1 MNISFDAR
9 TYFYSKLSKFSK
21 SDFSKRSLN
30 YKFPFFRNG
39 TSGPKNAV
47 SDLIIA
53 IEKSKLSKTTFNFFN
68 SDIHILNAG
77 FHSIIWEK
85 LQPKRKDRV
94 IVRLDGI
101 GIDSSGINIEKIK
114 SKLIN
119 IINKGSSIIYQS
131 KFSQNCF
138 NNIYESLPDGKIIY
152 NGVGELRKEDPR
164 IINTLKKINLQFRG
178 DFFTVAGRFSNRKRI
193 HQITREFDRG
203 DLGNLVVLSNVPENL
218 KFKNKKIIYLG
229 MINPDIA
236 RIIIFNSSGL
246 IHFDRYDW
254 CPNIVVGAI
263 YDGTPV
269 ICSNYGGT
277 PEIVGKNGLIIKEF
291 PSDLPHDL
299 EGINFAKYSAFPS
312 KIFRENIINF
322 NRSKFIKKNKKL
334 CDVKIMAKE
343 YVNLAKDLI
352 K

>member
-94 IVRLDGI
+94 IVRLDGV

-138 NNIYESLPDGKIIY
+138 NNIYDSLPDGKIIY

-164 IINTLKKINLQFRG
+164 IINILEKLKLQFKDG
-178 DFFTVAGRFSNRKRI
+178 FFTVAGRFSNRKRI
-193 HQITREFDRG
+193 YQITKEFDKF
-203 DLGNLVVLSNVPENL
+203 DLGNLVVLSNVPDNL
-218 KFKNKKIIYLG
+218 KYKNEKIIYLG
-229 MINPDIA
+229 MINPDMA
-236 RIIIFNSSGL
+236 RRIISNSIGL

-254 CPNIVVGAI
+254 CPNIVVAAI
-263 YDGTPV
+263 HDGIPV

-277 PEIVGKNGLIIKEF
+277 PEIVGKNGLIIEEF
-291 PSDLPHDL
+291 PSNLTHDL
-299 EGINFAKYSAFPS
+299 EGINFAKASPFPS
-312 KIFRENIINF
+312 KIFSDNITNF
-322 NRSKFIKKNKKL
+322 NWSKDKIKSKKMY
-334 CDVKIMAKE
+334 DVNIMARE
-343 YVNLAKDLI
+343 YVQLAHNLI
-352 K
+352 I